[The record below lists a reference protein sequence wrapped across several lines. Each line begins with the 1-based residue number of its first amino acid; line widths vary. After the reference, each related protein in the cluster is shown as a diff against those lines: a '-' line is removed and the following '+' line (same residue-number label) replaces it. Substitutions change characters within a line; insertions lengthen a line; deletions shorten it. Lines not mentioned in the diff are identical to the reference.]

1 MEICLDFDYNISS
14 NKNNLNLTK
23 NEITE
28 QIKLKIDGEN
38 FEPVIFSPKYCDQAK
53 IALDKINLGNIDEII
68 FFGGFRNYYGY
79 YKYSQNNIYLFEIH
93 QNQININY
101 PIIIK

>member
-1 MEICLDFDYNISS
+1 MEICLDFDYNTSI
-14 NKNNLNLTK
+14 NKNNLNLTIG
-23 NEITE
+23 EITE

-38 FEPVIFSPKYCDQAK
+38 FETVIFSPKYHDQAK
-53 IALDKINLGNIDEII
+53 LALDKINLRDIGEII

-79 YKYSQNNIYLFEIH
+79 YKYSQNNIYLFEIY

-101 PIIIK
+101 PKISK